1 MDAMLS
7 DRSVASYSTMDHYY
21 DDDDDYSYLEGTFSR
36 RKAPVGTS
44 GGSADEWEQLNPSLT
59 VSDPIDELERK
70 KEEAI
75 EQMYWPFNRLY
86 NVHGRRRMVPIAT
99 TFGGERISEG
109 DEDNSRSSDGD
120 GDAATAVA
128 GNAKATDSS
137 REHCSCPPG
146 RAETSKWPIPEFVTP
161 ISNRKDGGL
170 MMDVTG
176 IELPMRRV
184 DATRGKIQ
192 YYEGKIF
199 YMGIIDVLQQFN
211 IRKRI
216 EAKLRRLQGGGW
228 QDASCVH
235 PNLYADRFVR
245 FFDEYSQ
252 RMATIDEDDEDLENV
267 EEVVFYKNEK
277 DKSDPSSGSLFVP
290 GPATSTSGDGKRA
303 AASAQMESKAK
314 ALAQPDSVKDPATS
328 S

>member
-1 MDAMLS
+1 MIWRKLFPTQGGGALRRWAAARKDLLENNMD
-7 DRSVASYSTMDHYY
+7 
-21 DDDDDYSYLEGTFSR
+21 
-36 RKAPVGTS
+36 
-44 GGSADEWEQLNPSLT
+44 
-59 VSDPIDELERK
+59 
-70 KEEAI
+70 KEV
-75 EQMYWPFNRLY
+75 LY
-86 NVHGRRRMVPIAT
+86 NVPLTLFDFQRENDAADAAVPAHGPQKGGWRVSDDEVIGGFSRGSMKLIRSVEDYRRHMKLEPFHVD
-99 TFGGERISEG
+99 GGGGNG
-109 DEDNSRSSDGD
+109 DGNGD

-128 GNAKATDSS
+128 GNVKATNSS

-146 RAETSKWPIPEFVTP
+146 RAETSKWPIPEFVAP

-199 YMGIIDVLQQFN
+199 YMGIIDILQQFN

-216 EAKLRRLQGGGW
+216 EAKLRRIQGGGW

-235 PNLYADRFVR
+235 PSLYADRFVR

-252 RMATIDEDDEDLENV
+252 RMATIEEDDEDLENV

-277 DKSDPSSGSLFVP
+277 DKIDPSSGSLFAP
-290 GPATSTSGDGKRA
+290 GPASSSSDSKRA
-303 AASAQMESKAK
+303 AASAQTESKTK
-314 ALAQPDSVKDPATS
+314 AVPQPDSVKEPATS